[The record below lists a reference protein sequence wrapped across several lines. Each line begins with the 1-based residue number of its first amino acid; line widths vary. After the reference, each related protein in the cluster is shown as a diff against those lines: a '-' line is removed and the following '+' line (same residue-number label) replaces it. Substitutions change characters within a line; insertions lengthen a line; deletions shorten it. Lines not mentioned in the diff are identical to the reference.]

1 MGNRPSRP
9 LRPERFHALV
19 ALALTLAGMGL
30 WLWLFR
36 HAWHWY
42 QALAGWL
49 VAVNLTA
56 FGYYGYDKA
65 CARRLARRVPEVVL
79 HGLALAGGSLG
90 AFLAMRLFRH
100 KTIKGRFQFLFWC
113 IVVLQALLAGWI
125 GWLLWRHH
133 P

>member
-1 MGNRPSRP
+1 MGKGTM
-9 LRPERFHALV
+9 RPERFHALV
-19 ALALTLAGMGL
+19 ALTLALIGTGI

-49 VAVNLTA
+49 IAVNLTT

-79 HGLALAGGSLG
+79 HGLALLGGSPG
-90 AFLAMRLFRH
+90 AFAAIRLFRH
-100 KTIKGRFQFLFWC
+100 KTIKGRFQLLFWG
-113 IVVLQALLAGWI
+113 IVALQAVFAGWI
-125 GWLLWRHH
+125 GWLLWRGG
-133 P
+133 